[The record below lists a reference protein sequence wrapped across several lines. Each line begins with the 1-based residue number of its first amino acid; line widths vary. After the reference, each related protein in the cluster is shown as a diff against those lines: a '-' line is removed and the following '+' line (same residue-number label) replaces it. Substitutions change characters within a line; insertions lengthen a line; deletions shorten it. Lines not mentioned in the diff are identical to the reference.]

1 MLEHTYPNTHTLKQK
16 IVLTVHSVIFF
27 STIFSP
33 FYLSWE
39 SQIRY
44 GHLFSYA
51 MTATVLGWIVFGRCI
66 ISDLE
71 NSHRYGSIVTF
82 FDVVVGINANVYH
95 NEIHKF
101 VTYSSLLIKMYYAP
115 SITYMFC
122 SCLLFLI
129 YKSKKWIYSVIL
141 KKSS

>member
-1 MLEHTYPNTHTLKQK
+1 MLEHTYPNTHTKAK

-27 STIFSP
+27 STIF
-33 FYLSWE
+33 L
-39 SQIRY
+39 
-44 GHLFSYA
+44 LFIFPGNHKYVMVICFICNDSNC
-51 MTATVLGWIVFGRCI
+51 FGLDRFRCI

-122 SCLLFLI
+122 SCILFLI